1 MDPPTC
7 PAPESVCGARA
18 SSDSYSQD
26 KHCSRHG
33 PKRRRVPTRVSTLTA
48 SALAR
53 EARAQSRV
61 ANPWASSTL
70 TLHSHQSSSPT
81 SLSFHSLHP
90 TLTASASASLLSTAH
105 LSLTPS
111 RTLSPALA
119 RVRSRSWTSVCTRAR
134 TAGVPR
140 AYSRRAST
148 MASKRA
154 TRRSSGND
162 LPPLRSDAA
171 LFCSSVRVAS
181 QFARPHH
188 TRGRET
194 RALSHAQNRT
204 HLRTGPL
211 LPSLLPPPDLL
222 APLGDPLELIDAD
235 KHAHVALGRVVRRK
249 VGREEDVPRCER
261 ERLGEG
267 GARRGRAGEGEGEGG
282 GGASGE
288 GEGQGGG
295 GGHGGSGGEGVDQ
308 ARGGRARRGSDR
320 LGGPRGEEVARPAPA
335 TARARLCAVPRRRVE
350 VRRPLGR
357 RRDPPRET
365 HHCLAARARA
375 RQPRSSSRRRR
386 PRSARGGGRSGRRR
400 RNVGE
405 RHAREEETLEL
416 GGKVGFEGD
425 REAGRVGW
433 GDGRCGRGGDA
444 ARGESV

>member
-7 PAPESVCGARA
+7 PAPESACGSRA
-18 SSDSYSQD
+18 SRDSYSQD
-26 KHCSRHG
+26 KHSGRHG
-33 PKRRRVPTRVSTLTA
+33 PKRRRVPTHVSTLTA

-53 EARAQSRV
+53 EARAQSLTS
-61 ANPWASSTL
+61 PCKASSP
-70 TLHSHQSSSPT
+70 LHSHQSSSPT

-204 HLRTGPL
+204 HLGTGPL
-211 LPSLLPPPDLL
+211 LPRLLPPPDLL
-222 APLGDPLELIDAD
+222 PPLGDPLELIDAD
-235 KHAHVALGRVVRRK
+235 KHAHVALGRVVRRE
-249 VGREEDVPRCER
+249 VGREEDVPRRER

-267 GARRGRAGEGEGEGG
+267 GAWRGGAGEGG

-288 GEGQGGG
+288 GEGGG
-295 GGHGGSGGEGVDQ
+295 GGHRGGGGEGVER
-308 ARGGRARRGSDR
+308 ARGGGSRRGSDR

-335 TARARLCAVPRRRVE
+335 PARARLCAVPRRRVE

-386 PRSARGGGRSGRRR
+386 PRRATGGGRSGRRR